1 MDIEKGTT
9 FLYSAKW
16 VNQTQKE
23 KVTSCI
29 ILLQNSSHFK
39 MLTDALESV
48 EQFHRRLSAMQY
60 AVIFCDVIY
69 VNFGHNDMTKE
80 AIHVLLGITSEG
92 YKKILEYALL
102 LSESV
107 LN

>member
-1 MDIEKGTT
+1 
-9 FLYSAKW
+9 
-16 VNQTQKE
+16 
-23 KVTSCI
+23 
-29 ILLQNSSHFK
+29 
-39 MLTDALESV
+39 
-48 EQFHRRLSAMQY
+48 MQY

-69 VNFGHNDMTKE
+69 VNLGHNDMTKE

-92 YKKILEYALL
+92 YKKILEHALL